1 MSEKHKSREKKWPLN
16 RGENKKTGNKKT
28 GGGIL
33 PLGAS
38 LRRIDEK
45 KVPLGKRQF
54 QELKA
59 GVYVLDSSTVTE
71 ALSSS
76 SSNLSIM
83 FALYFQ

>member
-1 MSEKHKSREKKWPLN
+1 MA
-16 RGENKKTGNKKT
+16 

-33 PLGAS
+33 LPEAI

-59 GVYVLDSSTVTE
+59 GVYVLDPSTITE
-71 ALSSS
+71 TLSSS
-76 SSNLSIM
+76 SSNLSIC
-83 FALYFQ
+83 LP